1 MNYGRREQEG
11 LAGPDVPDSAGAFG
25 AVRRLR
31 EENGYL
37 EDVRHR
43 ESPGEISRRERETVK
58 KNTPYQNL
66 SDSVRGVLQKFSLNL
81 MTLVMVTAEFLE
93 LRYT

>member
-58 KNTPYQNL
+58 KEHPVPKPFGFGT
-66 SDSVRGVLQKFSLNL
+66 GCF
-81 MTLVMVTAEFLE
+81 TEIFA
-93 LRYT
+93 